1 MNQECEELDI
11 LQKMVTKP
19 KISFDDKQDL
29 VSAILEFIEELILQD
44 SMLYARSN
52 YKDIIIEQIK
62 EFLEIQLDHVYKNYN
77 KYEYDKFLNNII
89 EESFYIYNLHF
100 CPKREYGNTFIRK
113 KPNIEKTMIK
123 VDYLSNVPQ
132 PDQRTDEWYIF
143 RHRYLTASSIWKVF
157 STAGSQNQLIYDK
170 CKPLDTNKYKGFSTD
185 SPMHW
190 GHKYEPVSIMLYE
203 WKYNTTVSDFGCI
216 PHKTIDYVAASPDGI
231 NTCSLSDRYGR
242 MLEVKN
248 IVNRDITGIPKPE
261 YWIQMQVQMEVCELN
276 ECDFLET
283 RFNEYETEEEFNADG
298 TFQYTENGEHKGIIL
313 FFMNGEEP
321 LYEYAPFMCSKE
333 QYKKWENNIMNKN
346 SSLTWIQHLYW
357 KLNEISCVLVLR
369 NKTWFRGAQL
379 ALKAFWEVV
388 QREKNGDYMH
398 RAPKKRQSLKTP
410 LIQSVSRCL
419 INVNMLSLDNTILNE
434 SNKPLGTA
442 PTSETKLIN
451 ISTQSFSNANYSQ
464 YLDES

>member
-1 MNQECEELDI
+1 MNNECNELDI
-11 LQKMVTKP
+11 LQKMVMKP
-19 KISFDDKQDL
+19 NISFDDKQDL
-29 VSAILEFIEELILQD
+29 VSGILEFIEELILQD
-44 SMLYARSN
+44 SMLCARSN

-62 EFLEIQLDHVYKNYN
+62 EFLEIQLYHVYKNYN
-77 KYEYDKFLNNII
+77 KYEYEKFLNDII
-89 EESFYIYNLHF
+89 EESFYIYHLYL

-113 KPNIEKTMIK
+113 KPNIEKIRNK
-123 VDYLSNVPQ
+123 IDYLFNVPQ
-132 PDQRTDEWYIF
+132 PDQRTEEWYIF

-157 STAGSQNQLIYDK
+157 STPGSQNQLIYDK
-170 CKPLDTNKYKGFSTD
+170 CKPLDTNKYKGFSTS

-190 GHKYEPVSIMLYE
+190 GHKYEPISIMWYD

-216 PHKTIDYVAASPDGI
+216 PHRTIDYVAASPDGI

-283 RFNEYETEEEFNADG
+283 RFNEYESEEEFNSDG
-298 TFQYTENGEHKGIIL
+298 TFQYSEDGNHKGVIL

-321 LYEYAPFMCSKE
+321 IYEYAPFMCSKE
-333 QYKKWENNIMNKN
+333 EYSEWEDNIMKKH

-369 NKTWFRGAQL
+369 NKTWFRGAEVV
-379 ALKAFWEVV
+379 LKEFWETV
-388 QREKNGDYMH
+388 QREKNGDYTH
-398 RAPKKRQSLKTP
+398 RAPKKRQISKTSLN
-410 LIQSVSRCL
+410 QSVSKCL
-419 INVNMLSLDNTILNE
+419 INVNTLTLDNVISNE
-434 SNKPLGTA
+434 TNNTPPLT
-442 PTSETKLIN
+442 TETKIIN
-451 ISTQSFSNANYSQ
+451 ISTQSFSSENYSQ
-464 YLDES
+464 YLDDS